1 MKSSEQ
7 EKMEV
12 RVLHLHAIMIAS
24 DLIKFETNYLVHI
37 VRSFK
42 NNYKVDLCDHM
53 MSFNE
58 VVSPN

>member
-1 MKSSEQ
+1 
-7 EKMEV
+7 MEV

-42 NNYKVDLCDHM
+42 NNYKVDLCDNM

-58 VVSPN
+58 LVSSE